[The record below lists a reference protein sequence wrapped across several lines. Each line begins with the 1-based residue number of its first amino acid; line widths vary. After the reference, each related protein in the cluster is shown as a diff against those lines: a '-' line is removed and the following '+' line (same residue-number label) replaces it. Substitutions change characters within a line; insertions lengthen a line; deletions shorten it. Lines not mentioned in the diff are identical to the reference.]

1 MAVAK
6 HFGPVAACMLGNIC
20 AGTAQYLMTI
30 EAVRVCH
37 VHVMCKFPCDC
48 KLARLYTP

>member
-1 MAVAK
+1 MLTRIPIAMAVAK

-30 EAVRVCH
+30 EAVRVW
-37 VHVMCKFPCDC
+37 PC
-48 KLARLYTP
+48 ARDV